1 MENQNTL
8 FSAVNLVPF
17 SYVPYTEPYFTMVQQ
32 MTLQIHMQ
40 KSEI

>member
-8 FSAVNLVPF
+8 FSAVNFIPF
-17 SYVPYTEPYFTMVQQ
+17 SYSPYSEPYYITVQQ